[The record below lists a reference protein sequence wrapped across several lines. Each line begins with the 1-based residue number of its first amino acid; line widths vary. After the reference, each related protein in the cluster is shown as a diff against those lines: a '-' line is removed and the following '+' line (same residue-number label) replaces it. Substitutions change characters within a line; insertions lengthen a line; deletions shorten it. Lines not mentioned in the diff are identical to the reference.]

1 MGGGRGLGSKS
12 SRPSGKSGQNPK
24 LYNNVVAV
32 SLDLAAGDM
41 PLILILQ
48 SRILRDVCTSTSAGR
63 SEIVNKGS

>member
-1 MGGGRGLGSKS
+1 MGSKS
-12 SRPSGKSGQNPK
+12 SGPSGKSGQNPK

-48 SRILRDVCTSTSAGR
+48 SRILRDVGTSTTTTAAR